1 MKIELHQISVRELCA
16 SYQDLSIQEEGITGY
31 GGRLNIRPKY
41 QREFV
46 YDEKKRNAVMDTVWQ
61 GFPLNVMYWVKVGN
75 KEQGAKNKD
84 SNESLLFRQ
93 SGLCSNSD
101 SGQIEYEL
109 LDGQQR
115 TISICSF
122 IAGEYMMLFDGNLLG
137 FNNMTEEQQNRIL
150 DYRLQVYI
158 CEGTDEEK
166 LRWFQT
172 INIAGEK
179 LTDQEIRN
187 AIYSGSWVTQAKR
200 RFSKSGCVAYKIGS
214 DFMSGSPIRQD
225 YFETALRWIVDYK
238 KNKEQGAKN
247 KDSNESLLFQQGG
260 LCSNSDSGQ
269 YTIEQY
275 MAQHQHDTDADEL
288 WQYFQDVIHW
298 TEKLFGR
305 KYKKEMKGVQ
315 WGLLYNQYRDTP
327 LTATA
332 IGEEVARLMRDSD
345 VQRKSGIF
353 HYIFDHDIRHL
364 GIRAFDDNT
373 KREVYERQ
381 GGVCPIC
388 GKHFEIEQM
397 EADHITP
404 WVEGGR
410 TVADNCQMLCRD
422 CNRRKS
428 SK

>member
-1 MKIELHQISVRELCA
+1 MKIDLHEVRVRELCA
-16 SYQDLSIQEEGITGY
+16 GYNDLSIQEEGIVGY

-61 GFPLNVMYWVKVGN
+61 NFPLNVMYWVKTD
-75 KEQGAKNKD
+75 GAD
-84 SNESLLFRQ
+84 
-93 SGLCSNSD
+93 GID
-101 SGQIEYEL
+101 YEV

-122 IAGEYMMLFDGNLLG
+122 IAGEYMMEFDGNLLG
-137 FNNMTEEQQNRIL
+137 FNNMTQEQQNRIL
-150 DYRLQVYI
+150 DYKLQVYI

-166 LRWFQT
+166 IKWFQR

-179 LTDQEIRN
+179 LTDQEILN
-187 AIYSGSWVTQAKR
+187 AIYAGSWTTQAKR
-200 RFSKSGCVAYKIGS
+200 RFSKTGCVAYRFAS

-225 YFETALRWIVDYK
+225 YFETALQWIGDA
-238 KNKEQGAKN
+238 QGK
-247 KDSNESLLFQQGG
+247 SLR
-260 LCSNSDSGQ
+260 
-269 YTIEQY
+269 QY
-275 MAQHQHDTDADEL
+275 MADHQHDTDADEL

-298 TEKLFGR
+298 VDKLFGR
-305 KYKKEMKGVQ
+305 KYKKEMKGVE
-315 WGLLYNQYRDTP
+315 WGLLYNKHRDTK

-332 IGEEVARLMRDSD
+332 IGEQMAKLMADSD
-345 VQRKSGIF
+345 VQKKSGIF
-353 HYIFDHDIRHL
+353 AYILDGDIHHL
-364 GIRAFDDNT
+364 GIRTFDANT
-373 KREVYERQ
+373 RREVYERQ
-381 GGVCPIC
+381 GGKCAIC
-388 GKHFEIEQM
+388 GKPFDIEVM

-410 TVADNCQMLCRD
+410 TIASNCQMLCRD

>member
-1 MKIELHQISVRELCA
+1 MKIKLHQIKIRELCA
-16 SYQDLSIQEEGITGY
+16 NYTDLSVQEEGITGY
-31 GGRLNIRPKY
+31 NGRLNIRPKY

-46 YDEKKRNAVMDTVWQ
+46 YDEKKRNAVMETVWQ
-61 GFPLNVMYWVKVGN
+61 GFPLNVMYWVRVADD
-75 KEQGAKNKD
+75 Q
-84 SNESLLFRQ
+84 
-93 SGLCSNSD
+93 
-101 SGQIEYEL
+101 YEV

-122 IAGEYMMLFDGNLLG
+122 IAGEYMMYFDGNLLG
-137 FNNMTEEQQNRIL
+137 YYNMTEEQQNRIL
-150 DYRLQVYI
+150 DYELQVYI

-166 LRWFQT
+166 LKWFKT

-179 LTDQEIRN
+179 LTNQEINN

-200 RFSKSGCVAYKIGS
+200 HFSKSNCVAHKIAS
-214 DFMSGSPIRQD
+214 DFMNCKPIRQE
-225 YFETALRWIVDYK
+225 YFETALYWIADK
-238 KNKEQGAKN
+238 QGIT
-247 KDSNESLLFQQGG
+247 L
-260 LCSNSDSGQ
+260 
-269 YTIEQY
+269 EQY
-275 MAQHQHDTDADEL
+275 MAKHQHDTDADEL

-298 TEKLFGR
+298 TDKLFGR

-315 WGLLYNQYRDTP
+315 WGLLYNQYRDTT

-332 IGEEVARLMRDSD
+332 ISAEVVRLMRDSD
-345 VQRKSGIF
+345 VEKKSGIF

-373 KREVYERQ
+373 RREIYEKQ
-381 GGVCPIC
+381 DGICPLC

-410 TVADNCQMLCRD
+410 TIASNCQMLCQE

-428 SK
+428 AK

>member
-1 MKIELHQISVRELCA
+1 MMTIDLHEITIRDLCA
-16 SYQDLSIQEEGITGY
+16 SYEDLSIQEEGITGY
-31 GGRLNIRPKY
+31 NGRLNIRPKY

-46 YDEKKRNAVMDTVWQ
+46 YDEKKRNAVMETVWQ
-61 GFPLNVMYWVKVGN
+61 GFPLNVMYWVRVG
-75 KEQGAKNKD
+75 EDQ
-84 SNESLLFRQ
+84 
-93 SGLCSNSD
+93 
-101 SGQIEYEL
+101 YEL

-122 IAGEYMMLFDGNLLG
+122 IAGEYMMVFDGNLLG
-137 FNNMTEEQQNRIL
+137 FNNMTIDQQNRIL
-150 DYRLQVYI
+150 DYKLQVYI
-158 CEGTDEEK
+158 CEGSDEEK
-166 LRWFQT
+166 LKWFQT

-200 RFSKSGCVAYKIGS
+200 RFSKTGCVAYKIGS

-225 YFETALRWIVDYK
+225 YFERALKWIADYQ
-238 KNKEQGAKN
+238 NKLSTFDFEQ
-247 KDSNESLLFQQGG
+247 SG
-260 LCSNSDSGQ
+260 LW
-269 YTIEQY
+269 TIEKY
-275 MAQHQHDTDADEL
+275 MAKHQHDTDADEI
-288 WQYFQDVIHW
+288 WQYYQDVIHW

-305 KYKKEMKGVQ
+305 KYKKEMKGVE
-315 WGLLYNQYRDTP
+315 WGLLYNQYRDTK

-332 IGEEVARLMRDSD
+332 LGEEIAHLMRDSD
-345 VQRKSGIF
+345 VQKKSGIF
-353 HYIFDHDIRHL
+353 HYVFDHDIRHL

-381 GGVCPIC
+381 GGICPLC

>member
-1 MKIELHQISVRELCA
+1 MKIELNQIKIRELA
-16 SYQDLSIQEEGITGY
+16 EKYEDLSIQEEGITGY

-46 YDEKKRNAVMDTVWQ
+46 YDDKKRNAVMDTVWN
-61 GFPLNVMYWVKVGN
+61 GFPLNVMYWVRVGN
-75 KEQGAKNKD
+75 DQ
-84 SNESLLFRQ
+84 
-93 SGLCSNSD
+93 
-101 SGQIEYEL
+101 YEL

-122 IAGEYMMLFDGNLLG
+122 IAGEYLMNFDGNLLG
-137 FNNMTEEQQNRIL
+137 FSNMTEEQQNRIL
-150 DYRLQVYI
+150 DYPLQVYI
-158 CEGTDEEK
+158 CEGTDEEQLK
-166 LRWFQT
+166 WFNI

-179 LTDQEIRN
+179 LTEQEIRN
-187 AIYSGSWVTQAKR
+187 AVYSGPWVTQAKR
-200 RFSKSGCVAYKIGS
+200 RFSKTGCVAYKIAS
-214 DFMSGSPIRQD
+214 DYMSGSPIRQD
-225 YFETALRWIVDYK
+225 YFEKALKWIGDK
-238 KNKEQGAKN
+238 QGK
-247 KDSNESLLFQQGG
+247 
-260 LCSNSDSGQ
+260 
-269 YTIEQY
+269 TIEQY
-275 MAQHQHDTDADEL
+275 MALHQHDTDADEI

-305 KYKKEMKGVQ
+305 KYKKEMKSVD
-315 WGLLYNQYRDTP
+315 WGLLYNQYRDTT

-332 IGEEVARLMRDSD
+332 IAQEVSRLMADSD
-345 VQRKSGIF
+345 VQKKAGIF

-381 GGVCPIC
+381 NGICSIC

-404 WVEGGR
+404 WCDGGR
-410 TVADNCQMLCRD
+410 TVSENCQMLCRE

-428 SK
+428 GK

>member
-1 MKIELHQISVRELCA
+1 MKIDLHEIKIRDLCA
-16 SYQDLSIQEEGITGY
+16 GYEDLSVNEEGITGY

-46 YDEKKRNAVMDTVWQ
+46 YDVPKRNAVMDTVWN
-61 GFPLNVMYWVKVGN
+61 GFPLNVMYWVKVWDADGSS
-75 KEQGAKNKD
+75 AKTAG
-84 SNESLLFRQ
+84 EPPAPQ
-93 SGLCSNSD
+93 
-101 SGQIEYEL
+101 YEL

-122 IAGEYMMLFDGNLLG
+122 IAGEYMMVFDGKLSAWDNL
-137 FNNMTEEQQNRIL
+137 TPAEQDRIL
-150 DYRLQVYI
+150 DYKLQVYI

-166 LRWFQT
+166 LKWFMT

-179 LTDQEIRN
+179 LTPQEIRN

-200 RFSKSGCVAYKIGS
+200 RFSKTGCVAYRIGS
-214 DFMSGSPIRQD
+214 DFMSGTPIRQD
-225 YFETALRWIVDYK
+225 YLETTIKWIADKQNLSIV
-238 KNKEQGAKN
+238 E
-247 KDSNESLLFQQGG
+247 
-260 LCSNSDSGQ
+260 
-269 YTIEQY
+269 Y
-275 MAQHQHDTDADEL
+275 MAKHQHDTDADEI
-288 WQYFQDVIHW
+288 WQYYQDVIHW

-305 KYKKEMKGVQ
+305 KYKKEMKGVE
-315 WGLLYNQYRDTP
+315 WGLLYNKHKDTA

-332 IGEEVARLMRDSD
+332 IGEQMAKLMADSD
-345 VQRKSGIF
+345 VQKKSGIF
-353 HYIFDHDIRHL
+353 AYIFDHDIRHL
-364 GIRAFDDNT
+364 GIRTFDANT
-373 KREVYERQ
+373 RREIYERQ
-381 GGVCPIC
+381 NGICPIC

-410 TVADNCQMLCRD
+410 TIASNCQMLCRD

>member
-1 MKIELHQISVRELCA
+1 MDIKLHQIKIRELCE
-16 SYQDLSIQEEGITGY
+16 SYEDLSVQEEGITGY

-46 YDEKKRNAVMDTVWQ
+46 YDEKKRNAVMETVWQ
-61 GFPLNVMYWVKVGN
+61 GFPLNVMYWVKTGDTGRVITNAG
-75 KEQGAKNKD
+75 EDDRAP
-84 SNESLLFRQ
+84 
-93 SGLCSNSD
+93 
-101 SGQIEYEL
+101 IEYEL

-122 IAGEYMMLFDGNLLG
+122 IAGEYMMDFDGALLG
-137 FNNMTEEQQNRIL
+137 FNNMTIEQQNRIL
-150 DYRLQVYI
+150 DYKLQVYI

-166 LRWFQT
+166 IKWFQR

-179 LTDQEIRN
+179 LTNQEILN
-187 AIYSGSWVTQAKR
+187 AIYAGSWTTQAKR
-200 RFSKSGCVAYKIGS
+200 RFSKTGCVAYKIGS

-225 YFETALRWIVDYK
+225 YFETALRWIGDKQNLSIV
-238 KNKEQGAKN
+238 G
-247 KDSNESLLFQQGG
+247 
-260 LCSNSDSGQ
+260 
-269 YTIEQY
+269 Y
-275 MAQHQHDTDADEL
+275 MARHQHDTDADEI

-305 KYKKEMKGVQ
+305 KYKKEMKGVD
-315 WGLLYNQYRDTP
+315 WGLLYNQYRDTT

-345 VQRKSGIF
+345 VQKKSGIF
-353 HYIFDHDIRHL
+353 AYIFDHDIRHL

-381 GGVCPIC
+381 GGICPLC
-388 GKHFEIEQM
+388 GKRFEIEQM

-428 SK
+428 AK

>member
-1 MKIELHQISVRELCA
+1 MKIELHQIKIRELCA
-16 SYQDLSIQEEGITGY
+16 SYEDLSIQEEGITGF
-31 GGRLNIRPKY
+31 GGKLNIRPKY

-61 GFPLNVMYWVKVGN
+61 GFPLNVMYWVRVGE
-75 KEQGAKNKD
+75 EQ
-84 SNESLLFRQ
+84 
-93 SGLCSNSD
+93 
-101 SGQIEYEL
+101 YEL

-122 IAGEYMMLFDGNLLG
+122 VAGEYMMNFDGNLLG
-137 FNNMTEEQQNRIL
+137 FHNMSEAQQQRIL
-150 DYRLQVYI
+150 DYELQVYV

-166 LRWFQT
+166 LKWFQT

-179 LTDQEIRN
+179 LTNQEIRN

-214 DFMSGSPIRQD
+214 DFMSGTPIRQD
-225 YFETALRWIVDYK
+225 YFETAIRWIGDK
-238 KNKEQGAKN
+238 QG
-247 KDSNESLLFQQGG
+247 L
-260 LCSNSDSGQ
+260 
-269 YTIEQY
+269 TIEQY
-275 MAQHQHDTDADEL
+275 MAKHQHDTDADEI
-288 WQYFQDVIHW
+288 WQYFQNVIHW
-298 TEKLFGR
+298 TETLFGR
-305 KYKKEMKGVQ
+305 KYKKEMKSVE
-315 WGLLYNQYRDTP
+315 WGLLYNQYRDTT

-332 IGEEVARLMRDSD
+332 IGEEVARLMADSD
-345 VQRKSGIF
+345 VQKKAGIF
-353 HYIFDHDIRHL
+353 HYVFDHDIRHL

-381 GGVCPIC
+381 NGICPIC

-410 TVADNCQMLCRD
+410 TIAENCQMLCRD

-428 SK
+428 DK

>member
-1 MKIELHQISVRELCA
+1 MKIELVPITVRELCA
-16 SYQDLSIQEEGITGY
+16 SYEDLSVNEEGITGY

-46 YDEKKRNAVMDTVWQ
+46 YDDKKRNAVMETVWN
-61 GFPLNVMYWVKVGN
+61 GFPLNVMYWVKLPAAQADA
-75 KEQGAKNKD
+75 EDTAPQ
-84 SNESLLFRQ
+84 SL
-93 SGLCSNSD
+93 SGGEPLA
-101 SGQIEYEL
+101 YEL

-122 IAGEYMMLFDGNLLG
+122 IAGEYMMTFDGNLLG
-137 FNNMTEEQQNRIL
+137 FDNMTQEQKDRIL

-179 LTDQEIRN
+179 LTEQEIRN
-187 AIYSGSWVTQAKR
+187 AIYNGAWTTQAKR
-200 RFSKSGCVAYKIGS
+200 RFSKSGCVAYKLGS
-214 DFMSGSPIRQD
+214 DYMSGSPIRQD
-225 YFETALRWIVDYK
+225 YFETVLRWIGAA
-238 KNKEQGAKN
+238 QGL
-247 KDSNESLLFQQGG
+247 SINE
-260 LCSNSDSGQ
+260 
-269 YTIEQY
+269 Y
-275 MAQHQHDTDADEL
+275 MARHQNDNDADEL
-288 WQYFQDVIHW
+288 WQYFQNVINWVRVHF
-298 TEKLFGR
+298 TKL
-305 KYKKEMKGVQ
+305 YKKEMKTVE
-315 WGLLYNQYRDTP
+315 WGLLYNRYRDTP

-332 IGEEVARLMRDSD
+332 LGDEVARLMRDSD

-353 HYIFDHDIRHL
+353 EYVFDHDIRHL

-381 GGVCPIC
+381 GGVCPLC
-388 GKHFEIEQM
+388 GKHFEIEEM

-410 TVADNCQMLCRD
+410 TIADNCQMLCRS
-422 CNRRKS
+422 CNRHKS

>member
-1 MKIELHQISVRELCA
+1 MKIELHEIRVRELCA
-16 SYQDLSIQEEGITGY
+16 GYNDLSIQEEGIVGY

-61 GFPLNVMYWVKVGN
+61 NFPLNVMYWVKTD
-75 KEQGAKNKD
+75 GAD
-84 SNESLLFRQ
+84 
-93 SGLCSNSD
+93 G
-101 SGQIEYEL
+101 IEYEL

-122 IAGEYMMLFDGNLLG
+122 IAGEYMMHFGNDLLG
-137 FNNMTEEQQNRIL
+137 FNNMTPEQQNRIL
-150 DYRLQVYI
+150 DYKLQVYI

-166 LRWFQT
+166 LKWFQT

-214 DFMSGSPIRQD
+214 DYMSGSPIRQD
-225 YFETALRWIVDYK
+225 YFEKALKWIGDA
-238 KNKEQGAKN
+238 QR
-247 KDSNESLLFQQGG
+247 L
-260 LCSNSDSGQ
+260 
-269 YTIEQY
+269 TIEQY
-275 MAQHQHDTDADEL
+275 MAQHQHDTDADQI
-288 WQYFQDVIHW
+288 WQYYQDVIHW
-298 TEKLFGR
+298 VEKLFGR
-305 KYKKEMKGVQ
+305 KYKKEMKGVE
-315 WGLLYNQYRDTP
+315 WGLLYNQYRDTT
-327 LTATA
+327 LTATS
-332 IGEEVARLMRDSD
+332 IGLEVAYLMQDSD
-345 VQRKSGIF
+345 VQKKSGIF

-381 GGVCPIC
+381 AGICPIC

-404 WVEGGR
+404 WSQGGH
-410 TVADNCQMLCRD
+410 TTPDNCQMLCRD